1 MDYEFTQQWTQED
14 YVAFVT
20 NHMMN
25 SVFKFTNLMLFTI
38 SISYLIITPLITGNF
53 QFFYMGIAVFLFLI
67 AFMIFTRYG
76 AKRAYNKNIDLMTIK
91 FRLNDEGVTY
101 LNAEGELLKPW
112 KEFYSFK
119 ESEKYFFI
127 YFSKHKGML
136 LAKRD
141 FSEVINKYIIDNV
154 LKHVVDQRKV
164 KLLKAKDTINQD

>member
-1 MDYEFTQQWTQED
+1 MDYEFTQQWTEDD

-25 SVFKFTNLMLFTI
+25 SVFKFTNLMLFT
-38 SISYLIITPLITGNF
+38 GNF
-53 QFFYMGIAVFLFLI
+53 QFFYMGLAVFLFLI

-76 AKRAYNKNIDLMTIK
+76 AKRAYKKNIDLMTIR

-112 KEFYSFK
+112 NEFYSFK

-141 FSEVINKYIIDNV
+141 FSEAINKYIIDNV
-154 LKHVVDQRKV
+154 LKHAVDQKRI
-164 KLLKAKDTINQD
+164 KLLKKEITNQD